1 MCCGMEGHRQMF
13 PRQTKRTETGVGVGM
28 GFVDSVLGV
37 SSSARP
43 TSEALPF
50 VDVEV
55 CMLGYCC
62 VRVEFGGVRGELFR
76 DELVPSTRHSKW
88 TLNFLVHLVYIL
100 A

>member
-1 MCCGMEGHRQMF
+1 MCCGMEGHKQMF

-28 GFVDSVLGV
+28 GLVDSVLGV

-50 VDVEV
+50 FDVEV

-62 VRVEFGGVRGELFR
+62 VRLSSEVFAG
-76 DELVPSTRHSKW
+76 
-88 TLNFLVHLVYIL
+88 NFLETD
-100 A
+100 